1 MSTSVPPIGSASSP
15 AAAVTNPNGSLGKD
29 DFLKLLVTQLKNQDP
44 MNPMDEKDFMGQM
57 ASFSSLEQITN
68 LVSANASTSFAG
80 QVSQSVALIGRQV
93 TWSASDGTSGSG
105 LVQTVTINGGDIALT
120 VDGRQISPGDVVQV
134 S

>member
-57 ASFSSLEQITN
+57 AQFSTLEQITN